1 MVWRSQ
7 GSGNAHARQAVAA
20 GTIIRAFSRWEE
32 GDRSGLRREGH
43 DVLGEHGA
51 TAAAGTFQVDADEQ
65 VVVASTQRARQVRIF
80 QGVQQLRLVH
90 VAAQSMR
97 HAVVAQGAH
106 CAVEAECVGV
116 EALQVQA
123 LRQLQ
128 DVHATVAKMS
138 HKQEQ
143 SRQRWW
149 ETETQTTEA
158 KRCAGEFWRPQ
169 QGIPVFCWAKVLCGL
184 WNWV

>member
-1 MVWRSQ
+1 MVRRSQ
-7 GSGNAHARQAVAA
+7 GGGDAHARQAVAA
-20 GTIIRAFSRWEE
+20 GTTIRVFSRWEE
-32 GDRSGLRREGH
+32 GDCSGLRREGH

-51 TAAAGTFQVDADEQ
+51 PAAAGTLQVDADEE
-65 VVVASTQRARQVRIF
+65 VVVASAQRARQVRVF

-90 VAAQSMR
+90 VAAQRMR

-116 EALQVQA
+116 KALQVQA

-128 DVHATVAKMS
+128 DVHAPVAKMS
-138 HKQEQ
+138 HRQNRAGRGGG
-143 SRQRWW
+143 SRDTNHR
-149 ETETQTTEA
+149 EA
-158 KRCAGEFWRPQ
+158 KRCVGEFWRPQ